1 MNYWFYVK
9 KKGAQNVLNYDITRD
24 GLNGEKI
31 LGALSLFC
39 FIIDHMKLWACN
51 NQLKAIW
58 SSSSD
63 ARQGAD
69 VPICCSCILS
79 CQIMEIM
86 QLLISWQ
93 KSLMRMIPINLLVL
107 YGWKV
112 CSGNYFFRVAH
123 FPNYLLIIKKLVS
136 ADCSVIFFLEL
147 LTYILS
153 LHQSSR
159 TKYS

>member
-1 MNYWFYVK
+1 VNYWFFVK

-24 GLNGEKI
+24 WLNGEKI

-39 FIIDHMKLWACN
+39 FIIDPMKLWACN

-93 KSLMRMIPINLLVL
+93 KSLMGMIPINLLVL

-112 CSGNYFFRVAH
+112 CSGNYFFMLPISQITCWSSKSL
-123 FPNYLLIIKKLVS
+123 FLQT
-136 ADCSVIFFLEL
+136 SVIFFSRIV
-147 LTYILS
+147 YICSVCASIL
-153 LHQSSR
+153 
-159 TKYS
+159 